1 MMDKMPLW
9 IKYTRIVSIRFSCTR
24 NDCSLILGI
33 FIKRVRT
40 KNRRRFMPSL
50 EKNDADSR
58 KIGTTSTSRSVEH
71 NVNKLQYLCNVDNL
85 IYYKLSILFKTNKNI
100 FISSCCRFELD
111 A

>member
-1 MMDKMPLW
+1 
-9 IKYTRIVSIRFSCTR
+9 
-24 NDCSLILGI
+24 
-33 FIKRVRT
+33 
-40 KNRRRFMPSL
+40 MPSL
-50 EKNDADSR
+50 KKNDADSR

-100 FISSCCRFELD
+100 FISSCCQFELD